1 MMTQPPFSFVL
12 LFLFFSLIFLTNTFK
27 LWFRTDAYYQELINS
42 LERYPASFRN
52 IFLKRLENRK
62 RWEIGQK
69 IFSIIG
75 LVAVIGADVF
85 VVLAYLG

>member
-1 MMTQPPFSFVL
+1 MTQPPFSFVL

-27 LWFRTDAYYQELINS
+27 LWFRTDAYHQELINS
-42 LERYPASFRN
+42 LDRYPVAFRN
-52 IFLKRLENRK
+52 VFLKRLENRK

-75 LVAVIGADVF
+75 LVAVVGADVF
-85 VVLAYLG
+85 VILAYLG

>member
-1 MMTQPPFSFVL
+1 MTQPPFSFVL

-27 LWFRTDAYYQELINS
+27 LWFRTDAYHQELINS
-42 LERYPASFRN
+42 LDRYPAAFRN

-62 RWEIGQK
+62 RWETGQK

-75 LVAVIGADVF
+75 LVAVVGADVF
-85 VVLAYLG
+85 VILAYLG